1 MPTTTSFPSTTSN
14 DSFFGDIKTDNG
26 VTDRIRDGQAP
37 IFSSFNSL
45 SIPSGAT
52 INGIEVIMEGHEATS
67 QTNFDGPSGLNLNW
81 VYVSNDGGSSFNGGP
96 LQTGGTWSNS
106 SGAPSVEV
114 APASGGSTQ
123 LWGLSW
129 NSTTAANIQVQLA
142 WPGTPSVAV
151 FLDYVQVKVY
161 YTEVSTST
169 TYDNRSD
176 EQIISSGTLI
186 LNNGLVKF

>member
-1 MPTTTSFPSTTSN
+1 MPTSTSFPSTTSN
-14 DSFFGDIKTDNG
+14 DTFFGDMKTDNG
-26 VTDRIRDGQAP
+26 VTDRIRDGQSP

-45 SIPSGAT
+45 SIPAGAT
-52 INGIEVIMEGHEATS
+52 INGIEVIMEGHEGTS
-67 QTNFDGPSGLNLNW
+67 QTDFDGPSGDNLNW

-114 APASGGSTQ
+114 APASGGSTE

-129 NSTTAANIQVQLA
+129 NATTAANIQVQLA
-142 WPGTPSVAV
+142 WPGSPSVAV

-161 YTEVSTST
+161 YTEPGPSTYNNS
-169 TYDNRSD
+169 SD
-176 EQIISSGTLI
+176 EQIISKNTIFVS
-186 LNNGLVKF
+186 NGLIEF